1 MTKEMAGSDIRKEL
15 GDYQAT
21 HGLSDADVARAVGV
35 SPTTVNLWK
44 HNKYSGDNNRI
55 EAAVKAFLE
64 NRTEKDEMDEQIAPA
79 KLSFIETSI
88 AKKIFEVAKVCH
100 LEHDMGV
107 CYGIAGLG
115 KTSAVKE
122 YARRNP
128 ATILI
133 EADLGYSAK
142 VLFQEIARQLFIEP
156 SGSLHSIF
164 EACVAKL
171 KNSERLIIV
180 DEAEHLPFKALE
192 LIRRVYD
199 KADVGVMLCGMPR
212 LVSNLRGKKGEYA
225 QLYSR
230 VGISA
235 CLDALKHT
243 DTEALVRS
251 IIPTA
256 NGICK
261 VFHEE
266 CCGNTRILSKLLAR
280 SVRVAGL
287 NHMPLTADVIRE
299 TSKMLIV

>member
-1 MTKEMAGSDIRKEL
+1 MADIRQEL
-15 GDYQAT
+15 KDYQAE
-21 HGLSDADVARAVGV
+21 HKLSDADVARAIGS

-44 HNKYSGDNNRI
+44 HNKYTGDNSRI
-55 EAAVKAFLE
+55 EKGVKAFLE
-64 NRTEKDEMDEQIAPA
+64 NRTEKDELEEQTATT
-79 KLSFIETSI
+79 KLTFIETSVS
-88 AKKIFEVAKVCH
+88 KKIFEVAKVCH
-100 LEHDMGV
+100 LEHEMGV
-107 CYGIAGLG
+107 AYGIAGLG

-122 YARRNP
+122 YARINP

-142 VLFQEIARQLFIEP
+142 VLFQEIARQLSIEP

-164 EACVAKL
+164 EACVSKL
-171 KNSERLIIV
+171 KNSDRLIIV

-199 KADVGVMLCGMPR
+199 KAEVGVLLCGMPR

-235 CLDALKHT
+235 CLDALKQQ

-251 IIPTA
+251 IIPDA

-266 CCGNTRILSKLLAR
+266 CCGNTRVLSKLLAR
-280 SVRVAGL
+280 SIRVAGL
-287 NHMPLTADVIRE
+287 NNIPLNADVIRE